1 MIANMINVMSE
12 KNLKVDNRTKNLL
25 KIKLFSILF

>member
-1 MIANMINVMSE
+1 MIANMINVMSK

>member
-1 MIANMINVMSE
+1 MIANMINVMSK
-12 KNLKVDNRTKNLL
+12 KNLNVDNRTKNLL